1 MAKAGAARVF
11 FDIVGTFQAKTLLGD
26 TQAAMTVQ
34 QAILGDALSGIS
46 DAFNDSATQIIDATQ
61 LVVDAFFEYEQQLIR
76 VKKFYQGSP
85 EEIEKFTASTIKLG
99 EAFGF
104 SADQALAASAKT
116 AQLKAVLESQEA
128 IIEATRG
135 GLLMAAVGEME
146 TEMGMNRLIQLAQQ
160 TGFMMGGL
168 TDAQYESMTAQQQ
181 ANVVRGNTIRV
192 LDQLN
197 TVENSSVAIM
207 EDITFVLNQF
217 SSQAAIA
224 GESIGEMAAMSALL
238 LETGEEVSRAGT
250 GLRMI
255 YQRIGNENTAA
266 VKVLDELID
275 GVDATGVTQMKLTD
289 IIKAIGPAYETMTST
304 QKPRSINCRFPSL
317 CQVS

>member
-1 MAKAGAARVF
+1 
-11 FDIVGTFQAKTLLGD
+11 
-26 TQAAMTVQ
+26 MTVQ

-85 EEIEKFTASTIKLG
+85 AEIEKFTASTIKLG

-304 QKPRSINCRFPSL
+304 QKRNLAVSIAGSRHYVKFLKLMENQPRLLELQTAAYHGSN
-317 CQVS
+317 